1 MTSSPRSPLT
11 AADSLFPPS
20 FALLTGR
27 HSAPSIPQADTDTNE
42 PIDDTFHT
50 FLVRAANPHVP
61 IVTSVGS
68 GDAHAIAMHWPAFP
82 RSNSTQTQTQTSTSK
97 AVRIGRGV
105 LCCHPALLR
114 QYVVLDKRA
123 VPVAMYCPV
132 AGAADTAILAHL
144 MSTASLSSSR
154 KVDNMPRSR
163 VHTVVPMYAL
173 ALRDRER
180 MVSASPDKLLRFM
193 FVRHPFTRALAV
205 YRLSSAELPFQTN
218 APRNGTTGTRK
229 MQSVTKMIGDDE
241 LRRERAQRL
250 VNRLRNFSAMSRVRA
265 SPLSFRLFLSLLTTH
280 VRVQA
285 YFKEQQQQQRSPH
298 SSHQFDDDDG
308 EDMEL
313 IKSQADTCAVDIF
326 NYSFVGRVER
336 FHHDLNTVNTWLGIR
351 RTVLPIH
358 HSSGARQA
366 ANDVFADH
374 RTRQKAARLFRR
386 DLQTFGFSLSEY

>member
-1 MTSSPRSPLT
+1 MGSSSRSPLT
-11 AADSLFPPS
+11 SADSLFPPS

-27 HSAPSIPQADTDTNE
+27 HSAPSIPQTDADKND

-50 FLVRAANPHVP
+50 FLVRAANPHMP
-61 IVTSVGS
+61 IATSADS
-68 GDAHAIAMHWPAFP
+68 GGAHAIAMRWPASL
-82 RSNSTQTQTQTSTSK
+82 RSNSTQTQTSTSK

-132 AGAADTAILAHL
+132 AGAGDAAILAHL
-144 MSTASLSSSR
+144 MSTASSSLS
-154 KVDNMPRSR
+154 KKDIMPKSR
-163 VHTVVPMYAL
+163 VHTVVPMHAL

-180 MVSASPDKLLRFM
+180 MLLASSDKLLRFT

-205 YRLSSAELPFQTN
+205 YRLSSAELPFETN
-218 APRNGTTGTRK
+218 APRNGTTGRRQVK
-229 MQSVTKMIGDDE
+229 SVTKMIGDDE

-280 VRVQA
+280 VRVKA
-285 YFKEQQQQQRSPH
+285 YFKEQQQQQRSSH

-313 IKSQADTCAVDIF
+313 IKSQADMCAVDTF

-336 FHHDLNTVNTWLGIR
+336 FHHDLNTINEWLGIR

-386 DLQTFGFSLSEY
+386 DMHAFGFSLSEY